1 MIRFYNRYFLSTAQI
16 TLPGYSKEDN
26 IKIYVNK
33 KAFDPISSTIKG
45 DTISYVI
52 PNIPRH
58 VNSWA
63 QIITSDKVSEKHY
76 FQGEDF
82 YLDRLHRKINWE
94 THIDNKRKAMFTLRD
109 KYLTSEIVLLN
120 MKGDTLK
127 DLDPEIR
134 PISFK
139 KIGLKINR
147 TKKGTY
153 KIVSNTEGRYPF
165 VIKNENYPTQWP
177 QTIEFSDSSTY
188 AWKYKGLK
196 NRSLINMQLSK
207 KSLPITWSLN
217 TLLPGAG
224 MFYQNERDS
233 YKAWIASVNLVSYL
247 IFLNSSITNYN
258 DFKSSRTNYL
268 YYQNQFMQNSFL
280 SDKNKTLYYYR
291 KSKDYKK
298 EFQINLLLTL
308 TINILS
314 NLYLHEGFLR
324 EKKFRNWFK

>member
-1 MIRFYNRYFLSTAQI
+1 
-16 TLPGYSKEDN
+16 
-26 IKIYVNK
+26 
-33 KAFDPISSTIKG
+33 
-45 DTISYVI
+45 
-52 PNIPRH
+52 
-58 VNSWA
+58 
-63 QIITSDKVSEKHY
+63 
-76 FQGEDF
+76 
-82 YLDRLHRKINWE
+82 
-94 THIDNKRKAMFTLRD
+94 MFTLRD

-291 KSKDYKK
+291 K
-298 EFQINLLLTL
+298 
-308 TINILS
+308 
-314 NLYLHEGFLR
+314 
-324 EKKFRNWFK
+324 